1 MVLILHLDILNAV
14 MCVGMLHTHC
24 LMNILVNSL
33 RLKAEIELN
42 SISMSKN
49 DPKITKLDK
58 YDVEASI
65 DEVENTEELSVY
77 KYGFTALSNPKNVRL
92 SIEGVARIFGD
103 SIERN
108 EILEKD
114 ENDVPKILTMIYQE
128 LFPTFFLLSKTLNV
142 SCPPHQIGAM
152 GERLE
157 KDVEVSDENETS
169 ETESPEETS
178 AESESPE
185 ETSTESESPEETSA
199 ESEPETGVQNES
211 EEQENPDVVQPPV

>member
-1 MVLILHLDILNAV
+1 
-14 MCVGMLHTHC
+14 MCVGILHTHC
-24 LMNILVNSL
+24 LMNILVNLL

-169 ETESPEETS
+169 ESESPEETS
-178 AESESPE
+178 TESESPE
-185 ETSTESESPEETSA
+185 ETSAESESPEETSA

>member
-1 MVLILHLDILNAV
+1 LLLLAYFSAPRVLFLHLNILNAV

-24 LMNILVNSL
+24 LINILVTL
-33 RLKAEIELN
+33 LKLKAQIELN

-49 DPKITKLDK
+49 DPKITKLAK
-58 YDVEASI
+58 YDVEANI
-65 DEVENTEELSVY
+65 DEIENTDEHSVY

-92 SIEGVARIFGD
+92 SIEGIARILGD
-103 SIERN
+103 SMERN

-152 GERLE
+152 GETLQ
-157 KDVEVSDENETS
+157 KDVELSDENET
-169 ETESPEETS
+169 PEETS
-178 AESESPE
+178 IESETNVE
-185 ETSTESESPEETSA
+185 
-199 ESEPETGVQNES
+199 NDS
-211 EEQENPDVVQPPV
+211 EEQELENPDVVKPTA